1 MVLMIIELEKEM
13 IQERGIDCNEK
24 NREWDLGATINKGK
38 LIKGA
43 NINHTKS
50 SITLPPPDWW
60 NYLVQEA
67 SNAATL
73 RKGLD
78 RQR

>member
-1 MVLMIIELEKEM
+1 MVLMIIVLEKDTV
-13 IQERGIDCNEK
+13 QERGIDCNKK

-38 LIKGA
+38 LIKGT
-43 NINHTKS
+43 NINHTKP

-60 NYLVQEA
+60 NYLVQDT
-67 SNAATL
+67 SNAAAL